1 MHYSKKE
8 GSLDVIHTLLEAFSA
23 RSVRVMLE
31 PDTARLASR
40 MDLSCSFEAIKADA
54 EVLLVL
60 GGDGAFLRAAHLVS
74 DSHLPIMGIN
84 LGHLGFL
91 TEAEIADLPEA
102 VNKLVEDEYV
112 IEERMMLEAEV
123 LREGQHQGPFAAFN
137 DIVVTRG
144 TFARVIQ
151 VEVRVDGQLT
161 ARFSADGLIVA
172 TPTGSTAYSLSAGGP
187 VVSPRV
193 EAFVI
198 TPICPHTLA
207 SRSVV
212 VHPDEP
218 IEISVHSLHDQ
229 VRLSVD
235 GQPGMKIQA
244 EDRIFIQKSE
254 RVARLVRLGK
264 RGFYELLR
272 NRLSHPD
279 V

>member
-1 MHYSKKE
+1 MHYCKKE
-8 GSLDVIHTLLEAFSA
+8 GCAEVIDTLLDSFGAKGVE
-23 RSVRVMLE
+23 VLLE
-31 PDTARLASR
+31 VNAAQLVDR
-40 MDLSCSFEAIKADA
+40 MDLARPFEEIKAEA

-60 GGDGAFLRAAHLVS
+60 GGDGAFLHAAHLVC
-74 DSHLPIMGIN
+74 DSPLPIMGIN

-91 TEAEIADLPEA
+91 TEAEVNDLPEA
-102 VNKLVEDEYV
+102 VEQLAKDDYV
-112 IEERMMLEAEV
+112 VEERMMLEAQV
-123 LREGQHQGPFAAFN
+123 LRAGQETGTFVAFN
-137 DIVVTRG
+137 DVVVTRS

-151 VEVRVDGQLT
+151 VEVKVDGQVT
-161 ARFSADGLIVA
+161 GRFSCDGMIVA
-172 TPTGSTAYSLSAGGP
+172 SPTGSTAYSLSAGGP

-193 EAFVI
+193 EALVI
-198 TPICPHTLA
+198 TPICPHTIA

-212 VHPDEP
+212 VHPQET
-218 IEISVHSLHDQ
+218 IELRVHSLHDQ

-235 GQPGMKIQA
+235 GQPATKIQA
-244 EDRIFIQKSE
+244 EDRILVGKSE